1 MFLSCISEP
10 EYICIFAMK
19 KLLFVVI
26 FQCVSLFA
34 NAQGHLSFKGVPIDG
49 SLNEYVNKMKQA
61 GFVHLGTQDGTAILS
76 GDFAGFK
83 NCTIGVSALKST
95 NLVNT
100 IVVVFPDSDS
110 WSTLEGSYNALKDML
125 TQKYG
130 APAEDVAEF
139 QGYSKP
145 RDDNDKL
152 HELRMDRCVW
162 YTTFRTNLGNIELSL
177 GHQSVRSC
185 FVRLQY
191 WDRTNTDAVRQQ
203 AMDDL

>member
-1 MFLSCISEP
+1 MKKLLVVVILSCIS
-10 EYICIFAMK
+10 
-19 KLLFVVI
+19 
-26 FQCVSLFA
+26 LFA
-34 NAQGHLSFKGVPIDG
+34 TAQEHLSFKGVPIDG

-100 IVVVFPDSDS
+100 ILVVFPDSDS
-110 WSTLEGSYNALKDML
+110 WATLEGSYNTLKDML

-130 APAEDVAEF
+130 APAEDVAKF
-139 QGYSKP
+139 QGYRQP
-145 RDDNDKL
+145 NDDKDKL
-152 HELRMDRCVW
+152 HELKMDRCIW
-162 YTTFRTNLGNIELSL
+162 YAIFRTELGNIKLSL
-177 GHQSVRSC
+177 DHQSVMSC

-191 WDRTNTDAVRQQ
+191 WDKANTDTVRQR